1 MIRPNTNRWPSS
13 ACALEEG
20 AGCSRHR
27 PEQQEGLLGAEAG
40 TEPEEERGG
49 VSPESLS
56 LVLWAQS
63 WERPPCSVSAS
74 ARGSLR
80 EAQCLCAVGPQHSWN
95 GCHLQLFTPAWGTGC
110 HGTGRDVYRVLGL
123 GLPSDCSFLPLPCL
137 VCRAAEAPV
146 KPQSL
151 IPRLLCSNPPGA
163 PVSPSMGTEA
173 PSPPGLRSWEPPLDG
188 SALPVGPG

>member
-1 MIRPNTNRWPSS
+1 MLTSQARAAGRPLGGRGRHRARRREGWCVPRESQP
-13 ACALEEG
+13 CALGSE
-20 AGCSRHR
+20 
-27 PEQQEGLLGAEAG
+27 LGEA
-40 TEPEEERGG
+40 T
-49 VSPESLS
+49 
-56 LVLWAQS
+56 
-63 WERPPCSVSAS
+63 CSVSAS

-123 GLPSDCSFLPLPCL
+123 GLPSDCSFLPPPCL